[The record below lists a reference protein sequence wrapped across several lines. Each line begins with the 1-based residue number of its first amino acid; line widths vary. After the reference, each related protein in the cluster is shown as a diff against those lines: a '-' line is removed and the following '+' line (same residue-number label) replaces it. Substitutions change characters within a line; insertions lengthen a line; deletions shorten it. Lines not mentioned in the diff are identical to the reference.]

1 MRDGTRHQIPRRR
14 ALWWFNVFLLWST
27 IDAQIRYTVPEEL
40 NTGSIVGNIAK
51 DLGLAISELSHRK
64 LRMSESGKQY
74 FSVDLGTG
82 ELVVSERID
91 RESLCGQSASCLLP
105 LEVIIETPL
114 QLYRVE
120 VEIQDINDNAPSFIT
135 TDQVLNIA
143 EATLPGARFPLK
155 GARDPD
161 VGINTLSSFQINQND
176 FFVLNVKTNKDGTK
190 VPELILEKVLDREK
204 QSVHELTLTAIDG
217 GKPARSGTTQIS
229 VQVLDINDNAPHF
242 EKSLYEMQLQEN
254 SAKDTVILTL
264 KAVDL
269 DQGSNGEILYS
280 FAEHTSEK
288 NQNMFKINAQN
299 GEITVTAD
307 LDYEK
312 TAMYEFDVR
321 ATDKGTPAMEG
332 HCTVQVEILDVND
345 NAPDIIL
352 TSLPSPVPED
362 ASVGTVVALISA
374 KDLDSGDNGKVYLHV
389 TPETPFKLKPSFSNH
404 YALVTDSSLDREKY
418 PEYNIDIVASDSG
431 SPPLKTHKIVT
442 VNILDVNDNPP
453 LFLQSSYTAYI
464 IENSA
469 PGTILCSVSASDP
482 DLGDNAKIS
491 YSILDT
497 KVQDVSISSYIYI
510 NSDNGSIYSMHSLDY
525 EKLKVFQIQVQARD
539 HGSPPLSSNVTVH
552 VFILD
557 QNDNVPAVIYPSAD
571 MGSVPHQKMPRS
583 AKAGHL
589 VTKVTAVDADS
600 GHNAWI
606 SYKLVEA
613 TDASLFSVNLYT
625 GEVRTRRAVSEQDDS
640 SQRLLIEMKDNGEP
654 VQSTTVEVPILLEDG
669 VHEAILDFRQKSR
682 DSDNKSSKMTFYLII
697 ALASVSALSF
707 LTVVL
712 LAVRCIRH
720 SRGSSCC
727 CIRRGEAGDGYKNP
741 NRNLQLQLN
750 TDGPI
755 KYIEVLGGDMMS
767 QSQSFRSCFSPMSE
781 ISDFTFVKPSS
792 TTDFQEII
800 NVLDASLPDN
810 SWSFESQQVS
820 VKWCIVGHSLDLE
833 TKYYVHHFL
842 FVILYLYLYFSFILI
857 YIWPQIIQI
866 TINCVAI

>member
-1 MRDGTRHQIPRRR
+1 MSSGTRNQFQECQ
-14 ALWWFNVFLLWST
+14 ALWLFHFFLLWSA
-27 IDAQIRYTVPEEL
+27 IDGQVRYTVPEEL
-40 NTGSIVGNIAK
+40 KEGSVVGNIAK
-51 DLGLAISELSHRK
+51 DLGLGVAEISDRK
-64 LRMSESGKQY
+64 LRIVSEAGKQY
-74 FSVDLGTG
+74 FSVDLGKG

-91 RESLCGQSASCLLP
+91 RENLCGQSAGCLLP
-105 LEVIIETPL
+105 LQLIIDSPL
-114 QLYRVE
+114 HFYHVE
-120 VEIQDINDNAPSFIT
+120 IEIQDINDNAPHFPT
-135 TDQVLNIA
+135 KEHVLKIP
-143 EATLPGARFPLK
+143 ESLMPGVRFPLES
-155 GARDPD
+155 AQDPD
-161 VGINTLSSFQINQND
+161 VGANTVRSYSISADECFS
-176 FFVLNVKTNKDGTK
+176 LNVKNLEDGRKT
-190 VPELILEKVLDREK
+190 PELVLEKSLDREK
-204 QSVHELTLTAIDG
+204 QSVHNLVLTAVDG
-217 GKPARSGTTQIS
+217 GSPVKSGTTVIEVV
-229 VQVLDINDNAPHF
+229 VQDSNDNVPHF
-242 EKSLYEMQLQEN
+242 DQTLYTASISEN
-254 SAKDTVILTL
+254 IDPGTSVLTL
-264 KAVDL
+264 KATDL
-269 DQGSNGEILYS
+269 DEGPNGEIQYS
-280 FAEHTSEK
+280 FGTHTSDAVNK
-288 NQNMFKINAQN
+288 MFNINSDTGVISVIRN
-299 GEITVTAD
+299 
-307 LDYEK
+307 LDYEESK
-312 TAMYEFDVR
+312 FYTFDVG
-321 ATDKGTPAMEG
+321 AKDKGSPEFEG
-332 HCTVQVEILDVND
+332 HCTVQIHVLDEND
-345 NAPDIIL
+345 NPPEVTL
-352 TSLPSPVPED
+352 TSLPNPVLEN
-362 ASVGTVVALISA
+362 ASIGTVIALIKV
-374 KDLDSGDNGKVYLHV
+374 KDLDSGENAKVQLQVSPGY
-389 TPETPFKLKPSFSNH
+389 PFKLEPSFESH
-404 YALVTDSSLDREKY
+404 FSLVTDKRLDREAAD
-418 PEYNIDIVASDSG
+418 EYNIEIVASDSG
-431 SPPLKTHKIVT
+431 SPSLQTKTF
-442 VNILDVNDNPP
+442 VNVKVLDVDDNHPLFSQPSYNVYVRENNPP
-453 LFLQSSYTAYI
+453 GASVY
-464 IENSA
+464 
-469 PGTILCSVSASDP
+469 SVSASDA
-482 DLGDNAKIS
+482 DLDKNSLLS
-491 YSILDT
+491 YSIVDSVT
-497 KVQDVSISSYIYI
+497 HGVSVSSYFYI
-510 NSDNGSIYSMHSLDY
+510 NSENGTIYSLNSFDY
-525 EKLKVFQIQVQARD
+525 EKNKVYQITVLAKD

-820 VKWCIVGHSLDLE
+820 TG
-833 TKYYVHHFL
+833 
-842 FVILYLYLYFSFILI
+842 
-857 YIWPQIIQI
+857 
-866 TINCVAI
+866 